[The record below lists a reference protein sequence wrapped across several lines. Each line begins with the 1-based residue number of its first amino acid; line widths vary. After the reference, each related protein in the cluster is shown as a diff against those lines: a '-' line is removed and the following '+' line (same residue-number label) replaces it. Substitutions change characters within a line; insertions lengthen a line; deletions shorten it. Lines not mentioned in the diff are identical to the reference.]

1 MVRGEIG
8 RDEVVATGMGNKKTK
23 PPEGRLVLKGIATIP
38 WNGVTFRVRTDL
50 WQRLPKATRR
60 APVPATEA
68 HVESSNGNG

>member
-1 MVRGEIG
+1 MVRREIG
-8 RDEVVATGMGNKKTK
+8 RDEVVATGMGNKKTM
-23 PPEGRLVLKGIATIP
+23 PPEGRLVLKGITTIT

>member
-1 MVRGEIG
+1 M
-8 RDEVVATGMGNKKTK
+8 ATGMGNKQTK
-23 PPEGRLVLKGIATIP
+23 PPEGRFVLKGITTIT